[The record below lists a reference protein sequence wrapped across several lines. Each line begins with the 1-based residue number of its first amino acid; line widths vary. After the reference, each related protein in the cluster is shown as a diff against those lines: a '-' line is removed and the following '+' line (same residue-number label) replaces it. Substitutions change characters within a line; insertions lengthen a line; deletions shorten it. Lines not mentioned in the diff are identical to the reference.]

1 MAHRDDDPR
10 GPKRESSAMN
20 SPATS
25 ISYISSDLP
34 DTMTLREYGLRV
46 AAQRS
51 TGESRLGRALRG
63 LRLGGGVLGPPTPP
77 LACAAPPPPAPPL
90 PLRRGARAAPPRP
103 AAVIAAVPGPQP
115 RRPTRRPAARS
126 RRRRRP

>member
-1 MAHRDDDPR
+1 MARRDDDAGAR
-10 GPKRESSAMN
+10 KQESSPMN

-34 DTMTLREYGLRV
+34 DSMTLRHYGRQV

-63 LRLGGGVLGPPTPP
+63 LRLGDGILRQPTPRF
-77 LACAAPPPPAPPL
+77 A
-90 PLRRGARAAPPRP
+90 
-103 AAVIAAVPGPQP
+103 
-115 RRPTRRPAARS
+115 
-126 RRRRRP
+126 

>member
-1 MAHRDDDPR
+1 MARADDDSGLAR
-10 GPKRESSAMN
+10 RESSPMN

-34 DTMTLREYGLRV
+34 EAMTLREYGQRV

-63 LRLGGGVLGPPTPP
+63 LRLGDGALRQPTPRF
-77 LACAAPPPPAPPL
+77 A
-90 PLRRGARAAPPRP
+90 
-103 AAVIAAVPGPQP
+103 
-115 RRPTRRPAARS
+115 
-126 RRRRRP
+126 

>member
-1 MAHRDDDPR
+1 MARRDDDSALAR
-10 GPKRESSAMN
+10 RESSPMN

-34 DTMTLREYGLRV
+34 EAMTLREYGRRV

-63 LRLGGGVLGPPTPP
+63 LRLGDGALRQPTPRF
-77 LACAAPPPPAPPL
+77 A
-90 PLRRGARAAPPRP
+90 
-103 AAVIAAVPGPQP
+103 
-115 RRPTRRPAARS
+115 
-126 RRRRRP
+126 